1 MAAAQLLRLP
11 ALLTL
16 RVLSHHFP
24 NKQEGIKKSGL
35 DGRPQTAPL
44 PVRSDKLPSSTQA
57 AFGAQQKGWTGSDYA
72 VTRFGSGEQISETFE
87 IKCGR

>member
-11 ALLTL
+11 ALLAL

-24 NKQEGIKKSGL
+24 NKQEGIKSGL

-44 PVRSDKLPSSTQA
+44 PIRSDQLPSGTQA
-57 AFGAQQKGWTGSDYA
+57 AFGAQKKGWTGNDYA
-72 VTRFGSGEQISETFE
+72 VKRFGSGEQISETLE